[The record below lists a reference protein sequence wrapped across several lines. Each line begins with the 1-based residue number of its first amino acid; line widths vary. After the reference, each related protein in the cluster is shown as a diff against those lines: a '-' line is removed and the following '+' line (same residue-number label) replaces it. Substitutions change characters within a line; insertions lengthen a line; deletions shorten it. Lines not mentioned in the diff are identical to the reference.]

1 MKHRLS
7 QQDITD
13 YALNEL
19 SPSDR
24 LYVESMMLSSEALR
38 NDASEMMEMARS
50 LEQGFRADFSALEFS
65 LDAGRRSKI
74 VQHIP
79 SSTWQS
85 AGKLAAA
92 FAALAACVAFS
103 LAAPVIW
110 TMAHRSE
117 VSASKTVPAVSLKNS
132 VSALSNGGGSPET
145 GWFSFQISGAED
157 VQVSSV
163 LLPTGNMGLM
173 EMPLPSLQVELN

>member
-38 NDASEMMEMARS
+38 NDASEMMEISRA
-50 LEQGFRADFSALEFS
+50 LERGFQTDFRA
-65 LDAGRRSKI
+65 LDLTLDSGRRSKI
-74 VQHIP
+74 LQHMP
-79 SSTWQS
+79 ASAWQS
-85 AGKLAAA
+85 VGKLAAA

-103 LAAPVIW
+103 VAAPVIW
-110 TMAHRSE
+110 TMAHVSDM
-117 VSASKTVPAVSLKNS
+117 SASKTPPSLSPKNS
-132 VSALSNGGGSPET
+132 VSALSSPSGST
-145 GWFSFQISGAED
+145 DAGWFSFQISGVED
-157 VQVSSV
+157 VQVSAV
-163 LLPTGNMGLM
+163 LLPTGNVGFM